1 MKIKWR
7 KSKAGLWS
15 PAIYEADWPIL
26 IKKMKDSGLSSQVND
41 SVMFFYGPYEITG
54 TEIRRVWSL
63 SPSQLKKLKDRI
75 ISGAWDDEA

>member
-15 PAIYEADWPIL
+15 PAIYVADWPIL

-41 SVMFFYGPYEITG
+41 RVLFFYGPYEITG